1 MARRFRR
8 SARGFSRR
16 RQRKT
21 AWFHDSATL
30 ATAVLPAIPLITTGS
45 AATRAFGTT
54 LMNTELS
61 GRDALLS
68 GGWLRGNVMIS
79 GTLTG
84 IDPLFVLSL
93 CVGLGIMENQAVASG
108 LFTNTEL
115 ISGGPQEDVALE
127 QSRYYVLCCVDIPI
141 SLTRPGVARGH
152 GQAYGDH
159 ENGGMIQT
167 RDDVGVLWSFWC
179 KIKSKR
185 KLEGRS
191 PSFPVLALSYLANDI
206 TLAPSSAGVLVEMH
220 HVDYRATVT
229 FPPGA

>member
-8 SARGFSRR
+8 RSTGRRARR
-16 RQRKT
+16 RV

-30 ATAVLPAIPLITTGS
+30 VDAVLPAFGLITTGS
-45 AATRAFGTT
+45 LATDARGTT
-54 LMNTELS
+54 LLNTELT
-61 GRDALLS
+61 GRDATLG
-68 GGWLRGNVMIS
+68 GGWLRGSVMIS

-93 CVGLGIMENQAVASG
+93 CVGLGIMENQSVASG
-108 LFTNTEL
+108 LFTDTQL
-115 ISGGPQEDVALE
+115 VSGGPQEDVALE
-127 QSRYYVLCCVDIPI
+127 QSRYFVLCCVDIPI

-159 ENGGMIQT
+159 MDGGMLQA

-179 KIKSKR
+179 KIKSR
-185 KLEGRS
+185 RTLHGRS
-191 PSFPVLALSYLANDI
+191 PSFPVLALSYKANDI
-206 TLAPSSAGVLVEMH
+206 SLAPSSAGVLVVMQH
-220 HVDYRATVT
+220 IDYRTTVT